1 MSFFSKTVVAAIET
15 AAANEQSGVAALVA
29 ATDAAI
35 QKPLDILLTTCKV
48 SKAEFMKGNA
58 RTNDARKEVGALFE
72 HVGKLAGWQ
81 ESAVRNYQTSFWIAF
96 RDGVPFDRNL
106 FKGGKSGSAGK
117 GAQHDKGSTV
127 NEDTVV
133 ADLVRLANHLYALDQ
148 EENVMSLQRWA
159 KKAGFEF
166 VIETAAE

>member
-1 MSFFSKTVVAAIET
+1 MSFFNKTVVAAIEA

-58 RTNDARKEVGALFE
+58 RTNEARKEVGALFE
-72 HVGKLAGWQ
+72 HVGKIAGWG
-81 ESAVRNYQTSFWIAF
+81 ESSIRNYQTSFWLAF
-96 RDGVPFDRNL
+96 KDGVPFDRNL
-106 FKGGKSGSAGK
+106 FKAGKGGSAGK
-117 GAQHDKGSTV
+117 GAQHDKGSTT
-127 NEDTVV
+127 NEETIV

>member
-1 MSFFSKTVVAAIET
+1 MLFRSQTVVAAIET

-58 RTNDARKEVGALFE
+58 RTNEARKEVGALFE
-72 HVGKLAGWQ
+72 HVGKIAGWG
-81 ESAVRNYQTSFWIAF
+81 ESSIRNYQTSFWLAF
-96 RDGVPFDRNL
+96 KDGVPFDRNL

-117 GAQHDKGSTV
+117 GAQHDKGSTT
-127 NEDTVV
+127 NEETIV
-133 ADLVRLANHLYALDQ
+133 ADLIRLANHLYTIGRDDD
-148 EENVMSLQRWA
+148 VDSLQRWA

>member
-1 MSFFSKTVVAAIET
+1 MRELPKRIFVAGTGTGVGKTVVAAIEV

-35 QKPLDILLTTCKV
+35 QKPLDVLLTVCKV

-72 HVGKLAGWQ
+72 HVGKIAGWQ
-81 ESAVRNYQTSFWIAF
+81 ESAIRNYQTSFWIAF
-96 RDGVPFDRNL
+96 RDGIAFDRNL

-117 GAQHDKGSTV
+117 RQGESAARGGLHGRS
-127 NEDTVV
+127 V
-133 ADLVRLANHLYALDQ
+133 AD
-148 EENVMSLQRWA
+148 
-159 KKAGFEF
+159 
-166 VIETAAE
+166 

>member
-1 MSFFSKTVVAAIET
+1 MSFFNKTVVAAIET

-35 QKPLDILLTTCKV
+35 QKPLDVLLTVCKV
-48 SKAEFMKGNA
+48 PKAEFMKGNA

-72 HVGKLAGWQ
+72 HVGKIAGWQ
-81 ESAVRNYQTSFWIAF
+81 ESAIRNYQTSFWIAF
-96 RDGVPFDRNL
+96 RDGIAFDRNL

-117 GAQHDKGSTV
+117 GAKHDKGSTV

-133 ADLVRLANHLYALDQ
+133 ADLVRLANHLYTIGRDDD
-148 EENVMSLQRWA
+148 VISLQQWS